1 MPYTLTR
8 VTNASSKLTEREP
21 SSTIDPY
28 KNGENAY
35 IYSKIATA
43 AKKRHC
49 IKNIASA
56 CLLTVCACR
65 LWPIVHPGLGV
76 PSAKFG
82 RLFFGR
88 RHLNYACGSCK
99 GSS

>member
-8 VTNASSKLTEREP
+8 ETSAATKLYNQEP
-21 SSTIDPY
+21 ISTIDPY

-35 IYSKIATA
+35 IYSKTTTTA
-43 AKKRHC
+43 KTRCC

-56 CLLTVCACR
+56 GLLTVCTCR

-76 PSAKFG
+76 PLAKFG
-82 RLFFGR
+82 HLFFVR
-88 RHLNYACGSCK
+88 RHLNYTWLLQGK
-99 GSS
+99 